1 MPTSTVLLAKQ
12 LGSAFCANPSPNPNP
27 STNPNQGRLAEH
39 EREHGHEAGAGGAE
53 SEPIEIFVD
62 REPSVVHWL
71 LRWFRS
77 RVKMPAWQCPSSAPA
92 PPQGA
97 PGGSGRL
104 ETPRARDW
112 PSGRPATASGARAS
126 RL

>member
-39 EREHGHEAGAGGAE
+39 ERDHGHEAGVGGAE

-71 LRWFRS
+71 LR
-77 RVKMPAWQCPSSAPA
+77 VCHT
-92 PPQGA
+92 G
-97 PGGSGRL
+97 L
-104 ETPRARDW
+104 EPRA
-112 PSGRPATASGARAS
+112 S
-126 RL
+126 